1 MGREQ
6 VASPILRAEIAL
18 DIPFHDLD
26 PMGVVWHGRYAK
38 YLEQARCD
46 LLRLFDYDYP
56 AMRESG
62 YAWPVVELNL
72 KYIRP
77 LRYGQRVS
85 VRADLL
91 EWENRLKIGYLI
103 ADAASGE
110 RLTRATTIQVAI
122 DIATGELQFVS
133 PQALIDRLHRCSGG
147 RF

>member
-1 MGREQ
+1 

-38 YLEQARCD
+38 YLEQARCA
-46 LLRLFDYDYP
+46 LLSLFDYDYP

-77 LRYGQRVS
+77 LRYGQKVS

-91 EWENRLKIGYLI
+91 EWENRLKIGYLVT
-103 ADAASGE
+103 DAASGE

-122 DIATGELQFVS
+122 EMATGELQFVS
-133 PQALIDRLHRCSGG
+133 PSALTDRLRKCNGG
-147 RF
+147 RL